1 MAVFFFHLVF
11 SPASA
16 EHRTNEEF
24 MRVNPHKKVPAI
36 DDNGFTLS
44 ERLVENPTSSPVN
57 FFLLYNY
64 SSAILRYLVTKYKLP
79 DHWYPAD
86 VAKRARVDEYLSW
99 HCSNL
104 RIGAAE
110 LIFSKVAIRM
120 VILKVITFCF

>member
-1 MAVFFFHLVF
+1 MIMDSHSLKGQQRIPPLSQLIFFF
-11 SPASA
+11 
-16 EHRTNEEF
+16 
-24 MRVNPHKKVPAI
+24 
-36 DDNGFTLS
+36 
-44 ERLVENPTSSPVN
+44 
-57 FFLLYNY
+57 Y

-99 HCSNL
+99 HCTNL

-120 VILKVITFCF
+120 VIL